1 MTSDFR
7 GASAD
12 AVATLAGELETA
24 VSGSPESAL
33 RVAGDLFQVAS
44 TLRAEG
50 AFRRFATDASIPVEA
65 KGGLVA
71 EVLGG
76 RIDDASLAL
85 VRSAV
90 GRRWTAS
97 RDLADALEHLSVV
110 ATVRSAASDSHRLAD
125 ELFAV
130 AQTVKD
136 NPALRDGLSDPGRSV
151 ADKARLVDD
160 LLADK
165 ALAPTVSLVKQALH
179 GTYRTVGVALNE
191 YQKVAAS
198 VAGENVATV
207 RVARALSGAEHQ
219 RLADTLSRQYG
230 RPVHLNTIVDP
241 DVLGGIRVEI
251 GDDVIDGTVS
261 ARLDDARRL
270 LAG

>member
-12 AVATLAGELETA
+12 AVATLTGELETA

-33 RVAGDLFQVAS
+33 RVAGDLFPVAS

-50 AFRRFATDASIPVEA
+50 AFRRFATDASIPDEA

-76 RIDDASLAL
+76 N
-85 VRSAV
+85 
-90 GRRWTAS
+90 
-97 RDLADALEHLSVV
+97 LSVV

-151 ADKARLVDD
+151 ADKSRLVDD
-160 LLADK
+160 LLAGK
-165 ALAPTVSLVKQALH
+165 ALASTVSLVKQALH

-207 RVARALSGAEHQ
+207 RVARALSDAERQ

>member
-12 AVATLAGELETA
+12 AVATLTGELEAA
-24 VSGSPESAL
+24 VSGSPESAPQI
-33 RVAGDLFQVAS
+33 AGDLFEVAQ

-50 AFRRFATDASIPVEA
+50 ALRRFATDGSIPVEA
-65 KGGLVA
+65 KTGVVG

-76 RIDDASLAL
+76 KVAEASLAL

-90 GRRWTAS
+90 GRRWTSS
-97 RDLADALEHLSVV
+97 RDLADVLEHLSVV
-110 ATVRSAASDSHRLAD
+110 ATVRSASGDSERLAD

-130 AQTVKD
+130 ARTVKD
-136 NPALRDGLSDPGRSV
+136 NPSLRDGLSDPARSV

-160 LLADK
+160 LLGAK
-165 ALAPTVSLVKQALH
+165 ALPATIVLAKQALH
-179 GTYRTVGVALNE
+179 GTYRTVGVALAE

-207 RVARALSGAEHQ
+207 RVARALSEAEQQ
-219 RLADTLSRQYG
+219 RLADVLSRQYG

-261 ARLDDARRL
+261 GRLDDARRL

>member
-1 MTSDFR
+1 MKRIDVVYGGQTYSIGGVEPDALR
-7 GASAD
+7 ARIEH
-12 AVATLAGELETA
+12 AVARGGDWLTFNDGE
-24 VSGSPESAL
+24 GAL
-33 RVAGDLFQVAS
+33 R
-44 TLRAEG
+44 
-50 AFRRFATDASIPVEA
+50 RFVTDASVAPEA
-65 KGGLVA
+65 RQGLVDQ
-71 EVLGG
+71 VLGG
-76 RIDDASLAL
+76 KVSEQAL
-85 VRSAV
+85 GLLRSAV
-90 GRRWTAS
+90 SRRWVKT

-151 ADKARLVDD
+151 ADKSRLVDD
-160 LLADK
+160 LLAGK
-165 ALAPTVSLVKQALH
+165 ALASTVSLVKQALH

-207 RVARALSGAEHQ
+207 RVARVLSDAEQQ

-251 GDDVIDGTVS
+251 GDDVIDGTIS
-261 ARLDDARRL
+261 SRLDDARRRL
-270 LAG
+270 VG

>member
-12 AVATLAGELETA
+12 AVATLTGELEAA

-76 RIDDASLAL
+76 KVDDASLAL

-90 GRRWTAS
+90 GRRWTAT

-165 ALAPTVSLVKQALH
+165 ALASTVSLVKQALH

-191 YQKVAAS
+191 YRSVAAE
-198 VAGENVATV
+198 VHGQGVATI
-207 RVARALSGAEHQ
+207 RVAAPLSESDLG
-219 RLADTLSRQYG
+219 RLGEALSRQYG
-230 RPVHLNTIVDP
+230 RPVHLDQVVDP
-241 DVLGGIRVEI
+241 AVIGGIRVEI

-261 ARLDDARRL
+261 SRLDDARRL